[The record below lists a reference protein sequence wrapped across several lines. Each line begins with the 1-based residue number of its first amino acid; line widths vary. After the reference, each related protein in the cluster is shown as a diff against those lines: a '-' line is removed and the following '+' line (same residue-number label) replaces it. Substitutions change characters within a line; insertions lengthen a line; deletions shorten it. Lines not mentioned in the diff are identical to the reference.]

1 MTLMVPLVYAKIK
14 GFNQHWA
21 DVDVNAGMF
30 IICLCSVIAKKPA
43 MMEFFPEEKRA
54 LVHLPFMMKAA
65 YTVTAVWMGY
75 FLTIIGINLLVIWY
89 EVSGEQADKGTRAAL
104 ALIPTISL
112 IAMAFFISPKLLA
125 FFEEFYRQRD
135 GDGGGRARSLSSM
148 LVD

>member
-65 YTVTAVWMGY
+65 YTGELRNPLFFPIPFVTHVMEA
-75 FLTIIGINLLVIWY
+75 GIHCYSHARIA
-89 EVSGEQADKGTRAAL
+89 EVSHHDH
-104 ALIPTISL
+104 
-112 IAMAFFISPKLLA
+112 
-125 FFEEFYRQRD
+125 
-135 GDGGGRARSLSSM
+135 
-148 LVD
+148 